1 MPGIY
6 HITTYQKSM
15 GVLPFSED
23 QKLLLV
29 MSGIVILAIIAF
41 WPIIDMFVWAGAI
54 AVVLIPL
61 HHRLSRTVPPSTSAT
76 FITIWIILGI
86 LLVMSAAA
94 SIMYNNL
101 DYIGG
106 MVSAIV
112 KGFDNSAITF
122 LLPKFTQEQLAN
134 MPNTLVQMLL
144 HTLMSLTENIV
155 LALLRIVILF
165 LSLSLLI
172 FYGEGIWGVLTGN
185 LSPKLGA
192 AVSKMSEITSNTVYA
207 LIVVQVSGACIS
219 FLIAIPFFYFFGYGN
234 VLLFA
239 TMIGIAQLIPLV
251 GASVFILFFMLYLL
265 ALGDI
270 RGAAVMLFIGYPLMS
285 GWIDF
290 YYRPVM
296 MGKRTAIHPVL
307 MMIAFFAGV
316 PFMGFVGFIAGP
328 VLMALLVTGYK
339 LYAEEVS
346 SHETGR
352 ATG

>member
-1 MPGIY
+1 
-6 HITTYQKSM
+6 M
-15 GVLPFSED
+15 GVFPFSED

-41 WPIIDMFVWAGAI
+41 WPVIDMVVWAGAI

-106 MVSAIV
+106 MVTTIV

-144 HTLMSLTENIV
+144 HTLMSLTENLM
-155 LALLRIVILF
+155 LALLRISILF
-165 LSLSLLI
+165 LSLAMLI
-172 FYGEGIWGVLTGN
+172 SYGEQIWMTLTKN

-192 AVSKMSEITSNTVYA
+192 AVSKMSEITSNTIYS
-207 LIVVQVSGACIS
+207 LIVVQIS
-219 FLIAIPFFYFFGYGN
+219 SAGIAFLIAIPFFYFFGYGN

-239 TMIGIAQLIPLV
+239 TLIGIAQSDPPRRICCHHPC
-251 GASVFILFFMLYLL
+251 F
-265 ALGDI
+265 
-270 RGAAVMLFIGYPLMS
+270 YPLPDRTRGLPGGGSHAPCRLSAHERVARLLLSS
-285 GWIDF
+285 GYDGKTRCHPPDPHDDCDPYW
-290 YYRPVM
+290 YPVH
-296 MGKRTAIHPVL
+296 GIRWFHPR
-307 MMIAFFAGV
+307 AGADGS
-316 PFMGFVGFIAGP
+316 P
-328 VLMALLVTGYK
+328 GYG
-339 LYAEEVS
+339 L
-346 SHETGR
+346 
-352 ATG
+352 